1 MTASALSWFDLPK
14 VKWRLG
20 MKIFLLILIA
30 AIVVLIVL
38 MLRPGADLR
47 AEFDRRRL
55 SLKSSAGA
63 EILTEGDIAHLP
75 SPVQKYIRRSGAI
88 GLPRVT
94 SVHTMFDATLYS
106 APGSAGMSGPAHQID
121 IVDPPRRLFFMET
134 RMYGLPVAVLHDY
147 DGDRVTMQVRLARL
161 FNVVNLSGPELSK
174 AETVTVLND
183 LAAYAPSALAGPQFT
198 WKAIDDAQA
207 EVTFRN
213 GPHVVSAMLKFSGE
227 GDLVNFHSADRSELQ
242 SDGTLKVL
250 PWSTP
255 LSDYREFQGRRAPAK
270 GEAVYDREDGP
281 FTYGQFAV
289 TGVRFNEA
297 ER

>member
-1 MTASALSWFDLPK
+1 MDWQVCGSLCCK
-14 VKWRLG
+14 KWRFG
-20 MKIFLLILIA
+20 VKIFLIILIA
-30 AIVVLIVL
+30 VIVVLIAL

-47 AEFDRRRL
+47 AEFERRRL
-55 SLKSSAGA
+55 SLKSGASA

-94 SVHTMFDATLYS
+94 SVHTKFDTTLYS
-106 APGSAGMSGPAHQID
+106 APGSSGMSGPSHQID
-121 IVDPPRRLFFMET
+121 IVDPPRRLFFMQT

-147 DGDRVTMQVRLARL
+147 DGDKATMRVRLARL
-161 FNVVNLSGPELSK
+161 FDVVSLSGPELSK

-183 LAAYAPSALAGPQFT
+183 LAAYAPSALTGPQFT

-207 EVTFRN
+207 QVSFRN
-213 GPHVVSAMLKFSGE
+213 GPHVVSATLKFNGE
-227 GDLVNFHSADRSELQ
+227 GDLIDFYSSDRSELQ
-242 SDGTLKVL
+242 GDGTLKIL

-270 GEAVYDREDGP
+270 GEAVYHREDGP

-289 TGVRFNEA
+289 TGVRYNEA